1 MEVKA
6 PNKRMCMHGDGA
18 PTVIRPGVRG
28 RRPTYLSFSN
38 DSILLDKHRQRL
50 QSHNIPQTRR
60 QLLWKSEA
68 SKLSTPVLDKL
79 PFTLQCLPFGVI
91 STEDSER
98 RCAVAIGD
106 HAIDLAKYAQSG
118 RLADVSDGDK
128 SDTDF
133 EHVFKQVSIVVVLK
147 KSIGIQDPPD
157 KTDNL
162 EEIID

>member
-6 PNKRMCMHGDGA
+6 PNKRMYMHGDGA

-28 RRPTYLSFSN
+28 RRPTYLSFSS

-50 QSHNIPQTRR
+50 QSHNIPQIR
-60 QLLWKSEA
+60 QQRLWKSEV
-68 SKLSTPVLDKL
+68 SKMSTPVLDKL

-106 HAIDLAKYAQSG
+106 HAIDLAKYAKSG
-118 RLADVSDGDK
+118 RFADVSDGDK
-128 SDTDF
+128 SGIDF
-133 EHVFKQVSIVVVLK
+133 EHVFKQVSMLVTFKEEAIRNPLEQDK
-147 KSIGIQDPPD
+147 K
-157 KTDNL
+157 T
-162 EEIID
+162 